1 MIAFHGLACLV
12 KTKIICILGISI
24 LFLFLFH
31 SIVIDFK
38 AIDMLLSIVK
48 SILLI
53 FSILKVTIVFL
64 THTEKSLNGSLIFNP
79 LIKCLLMQL
88 LQNKI

>member
-1 MIAFHGLACLV
+1 MAFHGLACLV

-64 THTEKSLNGSLIFNP
+64 THTEKSLNGSLIFNS